1 MAKIDEKTGFFKTT
15 SPAGR
20 ASKADQITETVRGII
35 ADENKTRSAKT
46 ERLKALRLEKEA
58 AEAAAKEAAPEK
70 PKRKSAKAKAEPEA
84 EVEAEDTGA

>member
-1 MAKIDEKTGFFKTT
+1 MAQIDSKTGFFKQT

-35 ADENKTRSAKT
+35 ADETKARTEKT

-58 AEAAAKEAAPEK
+58 AEAAARA
-70 PKRKSAKAKAEPEA
+70 KSAKA
-84 EVEAEDTGA
+84 